1 MYGLSAGSFQQVVYA
16 GDDKELVA
24 VLFQMDK
31 AFVGVDNL
39 LQIDVLVDDMREG
52 VFGII
57 LFIHAD
63 NLFQRHFGLYHDS
76 GKDAAGKITA
86 IRDEINVRIETVL
99 ELFER
104 LLDFGH
110 VLVLESLVHTQ
121 VVVAPAE
128 VARSSRLDA
137 RTCAAGDGIHHNIA
151 VQHQMLGKRKQAQLD
166 AGGEAA
172 GVGNMLC
179 RAGGTAVQL
188 GKAVDEV
195 MVVALDAIVHGEV
208 DYLQVFRY
216 VVAFHEF
223 SGVAMRRAEEK
234 HIDFVQRKFV
244 GKR

>member
-24 VLFQMDK
+24 MLFQMDK

-39 LQIDVLVDDMREG
+39 LQIDVLADDMREG

-86 IRDEINVRIETVL
+86 IRDEIDVRIETVL

-104 LLDFGH
+104 LLDFGY

-128 VARSSRLDA
+128 VACSSRLDA
-137 RTCAAGDGIHHNIA
+137 RTGAAGDGIHHNIA

-179 RAGGTAVQL
+179 RAGV
-188 GKAVDEV
+188 
-195 MVVALDAIVHGEV
+195 
-208 DYLQVFRY
+208 YP
-216 VVAFHEF
+216 
-223 SGVAMRRAEEK
+223 
-234 HIDFVQRKFV
+234 
-244 GKR
+244 

>member
-24 VLFQMDK
+24 MLFQMDK

-39 LQIDVLVDDMREG
+39 LQIDVLADDMREG

-76 GKDAAGKITA
+76 GKNAAGKITT
-86 IRDEINVRIETVL
+86 IGDEIDVRIETVL

-121 VVVAPAE
+121 VVVAPADLDQ
-128 VARSSRLDA
+128 VNQIFARKI
-137 RTCAAGDGIHHNIA
+137 GDP
-151 VQHQMLGKRKQAQLD
+151 D
-166 AGGEAA
+166 EW
-172 GVGNMLC
+172 LC
-179 RAGGTAVQL
+179 F
-188 GKAVDEV
+188 KN
-195 MVVALDAIVHGEV
+195 
-208 DYLQVFRY
+208 DYLERTPIEAD
-216 VVAFHEF
+216 VV
-223 SGVAMRRAEEK
+223 K
-234 HIDFVQRKFV
+234 P
-244 GKR
+244 

>member
-137 RTCAAGDGIHHNIA
+137 CTSAAGDGIHHNIA

-172 GVGNMLC
+172 TDPDGAQG
-179 RAGGTAVQL
+179 RTP
-188 GKAVDEV
+188 
-195 MVVALDAIVHGEV
+195 
-208 DYLQVFRY
+208 
-216 VVAFHEF
+216 
-223 SGVAMRRAEEK
+223 
-234 HIDFVQRKFV
+234 
-244 GKR
+244 